1 MKIFS
6 NGSSFAAGDYPK
18 FLASRLNAEL
28 TNIAM
33 VGYSNRSI
41 WRTTIE
47 ESPKNYDLAIIQ
59 LTSRSRHEYHDEKK
73 WVEIGIALNHKRLTE
88 KRKKIWKYWY
98 ENMYDD
104 VYGDCEENFAI
115 EGLRDYFAINN
126 IPCIIVTTDKFT
138 KSKKFDL
145 NIFDLNFPMDETR
158 HPTTIGHKVIANKI
172 HEIINN
178 RM

>member
-33 VGYSNRSI
+33 SGYSNRSI

-59 LTSRSRHEYHDEKK
+59 LTSRSRH
-73 WVEIGIALNHKRLTE
+73 
-88 KRKKIWKYWY
+88 
-98 ENMYDD
+98 
-104 VYGDCEENFAI
+104 
-115 EGLRDYFAINN
+115 
-126 IPCIIVTTDKFT
+126 
-138 KSKKFDL
+138 
-145 NIFDLNFPMDETR
+145 
-158 HPTTIGHKVIANKI
+158 
-172 HEIINN
+172 
-178 RM
+178 